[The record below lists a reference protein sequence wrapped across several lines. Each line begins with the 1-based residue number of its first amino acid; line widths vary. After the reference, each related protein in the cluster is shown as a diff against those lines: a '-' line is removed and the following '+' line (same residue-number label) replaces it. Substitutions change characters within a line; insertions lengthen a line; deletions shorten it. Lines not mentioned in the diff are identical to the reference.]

1 MFDRLFDR
9 FLKFCGKKDGEP
21 CWLLIWVGLA
31 IFLWCA
37 FQPCPG
43 CEGGVP
49 GNY

>member
-1 MFDRLFDR
+1 MFDRLIDKLRGWPFV
-9 FLKFCGKKDGEP
+9 
-21 CWLLIWVGLA
+21 LIVTI
-31 IFLWCA
+31 IFLWLA